1 MSIQVPANFLE
12 LVQRTCKECFVTAP
26 TTVVD
31 QTGMAE
37 RMVGWVCDAVTDI
50 ETAHSDWGWMFKAFS
65 FSTIAGQSEYTP
77 VQCGI
82 TDHENWDLE
91 QIRNQVTSVGTDSE
105 IFMDQIDY
113 NTWRDAYLYG
123 ATRNV
128 RSRPLQF
135 AISPTQGLCVGPVPD
150 NLYTV
155 TGKYYRISQTM
166 DVTNDND
173 VPLMPSNYWMMIV
186 YKAMMYYGSAMN
198 APEVYARGEIE
209 FGKKMARISNNRL
222 PEMSF

>member
-1 MSIQVPANFLE
+1 MSVQVPTNFLE
-12 LVQRTCKECFVTAP
+12 IVQRACKECFVTAP
-26 TTVVD
+26 STVVN

-50 ETAHSDWGWMFKAFS
+50 ETAHPDWGWMFNSYS
-65 FSTIAGQSEYTP
+65 FATIAGQSEYTP

-82 TDHENWDLE
+82 SDFENWDYE
-91 QIRNQVTSVGTDSE
+91 QVRNQVTTVGTDSE
-105 IFMDQIDY
+105 IFMDRIDY

-123 ATRNV
+123 ATRSV

-135 AISPTQGLCVGPVPD
+135 AISPTQALCVGPVPD
-150 NLYTV
+150 GLYTV

-166 DVTNDND
+166 DVTNND

-198 APEVYARGEIE
+198 AAEVYARGEIE
-209 FGKKMARISNNRL
+209 FGKKMARITANRL